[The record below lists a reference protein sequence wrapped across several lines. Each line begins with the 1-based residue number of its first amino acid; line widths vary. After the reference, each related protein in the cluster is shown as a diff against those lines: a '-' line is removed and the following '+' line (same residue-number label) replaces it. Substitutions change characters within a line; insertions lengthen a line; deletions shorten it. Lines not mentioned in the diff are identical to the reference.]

1 VLGPENSSTYSIE
14 YRSDFSDPA
23 ASHLAAPPSPCPKGH
38 VGQVPSRSLPT
49 RFKTVILAA
58 IIMGQFPLTLSRFI
72 AQKQAA
78 HPGAAGE
85 LVDLLGQ
92 IGLIGKLIAQD
103 LRRAGLIDVLGMTG
117 EVNVQGETVK
127 KLDEMANETFLKAF
141 HQSELVCALASE
153 EMEKPVLLPENWP
166 QAKYMLLFDP
176 LDGSSNT
183 DCNMPLGAIFSIV
196 KSMHKDRMPT
206 MDDLVR
212 NGTDQVAAGYLFYGS
227 STMLVYTVGQGV
239 HGFTL
244 DPGIGE
250 YLLSHEQIRIP
261 ARGKVYSVNEGNC
274 HKWSGGTQ
282 NYFDY
287 LKMKDAAM
295 GRPYS
300 GRYSGCLVADVH
312 RILLGGGI
320 YLYPGELDKPDGK
333 LRLLYEANP
342 LAWIVEQAGGK
353 ASTGTMRIL
362 DVEAKQLHQRVPLI
376 IGSANDVQD
385 AEEFIQGRR
394 EL

>member
-1 VLGPENSSTYSIE
+1 MCLGNT
-14 YRSDFSDPA
+14 
-23 ASHLAAPPSPCPKGH
+23 ASHLVTPLSSRHEGH
-38 VGQVPSRSLPT
+38 VGQAPSLSLPT
-49 RFKTVILAA
+49 RFKTVILAT
-58 IIMGQFPLTLSRFI
+58 IMIGQFPLTLSRFI
-72 AQKQAA
+72 AQEQAA
-78 HPGAAGE
+78 NQGAAGE
-85 LVDLLGQ
+85 FSGLLAQ
-92 IGLIGKLIAQD
+92 IGLVGKLIAHN
-103 LRRAGLIDVLGMTG
+103 LRRAGLIDILGTTG
-117 EVNVQGETVK
+117 EINVQGETVK
-127 KLDEMANETFLKAF
+127 KLDEIANETFLKAF
-141 HQSELVCALASE
+141 HQSGFVCALASE
-153 EMEKPVLLPENWP
+153 EMEKPVFFPENWP

-196 KSMHKDRMPT
+196 KSESKDRMPT
-206 MDDLVR
+206 TDDLVR
-212 NGTDQVAAGYLFYGS
+212 KGTEQVAAGYLLYGS

-244 DPGIGE
+244 EPGVGE

-261 ARGKVYSVNEGNC
+261 VRGKVYGVNEGNY
-274 HKWSGGTQ
+274 HKWTAGTKK
-282 NYFDY
+282 YVEY
-287 LKMKDAAM
+287 LKAPDKVA

-300 GRYSGCLVADVH
+300 VRYSGCLVADVH

-320 YLYPGELDKPDGK
+320 YLYPGEVDKPDGK

-342 LAWIVEQAGGK
+342 LAWVVEQAGGQ

-376 IGSANDVQD
+376 IGSASDVRD

-394 EL
+394 DS